1 MNMSTLVEYVRYN
14 LVGDNQG
21 QQAPEQARFK
31 NWDAACEWAG
41 NVTMDSAETFVI
53 LEMTHVV
60 TGETQQF

>member
-1 MNMSTLVEYVRYN
+1 MSTLVEFVRYN

-21 QQAPEQARFK
+21 QQPPEQSRFE

-41 NVTMDSAETFVI
+41 KSTMDSNETFVI
-53 LEMTHVV
+53 LEMTHVI